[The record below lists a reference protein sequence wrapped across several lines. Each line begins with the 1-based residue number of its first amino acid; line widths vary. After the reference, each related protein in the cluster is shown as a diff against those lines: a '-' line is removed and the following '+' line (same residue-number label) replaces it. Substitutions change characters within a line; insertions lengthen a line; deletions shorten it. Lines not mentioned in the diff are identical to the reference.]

1 MKSELRV
8 FKWKIFL
15 RAILWS
21 LVFLVVGWV
30 IFNLL
35 IDGLWQDSF
44 AEGFVHAVQWLFSVP
59 YERGREIYV
68 NIFRENKLILTI
80 VFFVFLMLVAFY
92 LCLTYYIRSFAQ
104 VARGVNQITDDTV
117 EKVEFSPAMKFME
130 RRINTVKYELRREK
144 EAAEASEKKKNDLII
159 YLAHDLK
166 TPLTSVIGYLMLLRD
181 NPNMDEE
188 QRLKYTEITLN
199 KATHLEML
207 INEFFDITRFS
218 IHSIALEIAP
228 ISLDL
233 MLAQIADEF
242 YPKLMERGQ
251 EAVFQVQDGLMMDGD
266 AEKLA
271 RVFNNCLKNA
281 IAYSPENSQIV
292 IGACNTERGT
302 EVWFENP
309 GVEISEEELS
319 HLFETFYRRDSA
331 RSSYAGGSG
340 LGLAIARE
348 IVVAHGGEIR
358 AESEG
363 TLFRIRIIFPQGK
376 TEHEKWRIRKRKTE

>member
-15 RAILWS
+15 RALLWS
-21 LVFLVVGWV
+21 LIFLVVGWIV
-30 IFNLL
+30 FNLL
-35 IDGLWQDSF
+35 IDGLWQDPF
-44 AEGFVHAVQWLFSVP
+44 AEGFVHVVQWMFSVP
-59 YERGREIYV
+59 YEKGREIYTT
-68 NIFRENKLILTI
+68 IFRENKLILTI
-80 VFFVFLMLVAFY
+80 VYFVFLMLVAFY
-92 LCLTYYIRSFAQ
+92 LCLTYYIRSFSQ
-104 VARGVNQITDDTV
+104 VAKGINQITDDSV
-117 EKVEFSPAMKFME
+117 DKVELSPALKFME

-166 TPLTSVIGYLMLLRD
+166 TPLTSVIGYLMLLND
-181 NPNMDEE
+181 NPQMNEE
-188 QRLKYTEITLN
+188 QREKYTNITLD
-199 KATHLEML
+199 KAVHLEML

-218 IHSIALEIAP
+218 IHSIDLEIAP

-251 EAVFQVQDGLMMDGD
+251 QAVFQVQEGLEIDGD

-281 IAYSPENSQIV
+281 IAYSPEGSDIL
-292 IGACNTERGT
+292 IGAKRTAAGT
-302 EVWFENP
+302 EVYFENP
-309 GVEISEEELS
+309 GVIISEEELS
-319 HLFETFYRRDSA
+319 HLFETFYRRDSS

-348 IVVAHGGEIR
+348 IVLAHGGDIR

-363 TLFRIRIIFPQGK
+363 EVFRIRILFPEEK
-376 TEHEKWRIRKRKTE
+376 AEHEKWRIRKRKTE